1 MAASTTPGPG
11 AGAAS
16 SASMPCNKSSSSPRN
31 WRTSWRAE
39 GGGCELAAGVPAA
52 AFFAGIAYI
61 YEQLAPAGPRAL
73 KGSSQLLLQ
82 PIGARASERPC
93 SNERPSTLALE
104 LCETA
109 EEASLRLLAKFRLL
123 GAQNPDVQKRDL
135 TKTDRLLA
143 ALLPICFEKALQQLC
158 RLLECFSDDGGSS
171 SH

>member
-1 MAASTTPGPG
+1 MPESR
-11 AGAAS
+11 S
-16 SASMPCNKSSSSPRN
+16 SNSPRS
-31 WRTSWRAE
+31 WRTSARAE
-39 GGGCELAAGVPAA
+39 GCCCELAAGVPEA

-61 YEQLAPAGPRAL
+61 YEQLALAGPRAL

-93 SNERPSTLALE
+93 SNECPATLALE

-109 EEASLRLLAKFRLL
+109 EEASLRLLAEFRVR
-123 GAQNPDVQKRDL
+123 AAKTRTREKRDL